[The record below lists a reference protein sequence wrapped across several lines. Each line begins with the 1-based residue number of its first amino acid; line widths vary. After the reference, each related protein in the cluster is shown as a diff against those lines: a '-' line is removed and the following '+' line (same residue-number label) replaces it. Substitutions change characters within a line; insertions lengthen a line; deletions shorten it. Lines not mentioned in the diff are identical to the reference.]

1 MRLALLTA
9 ECQKRYNEDVRKN
22 LNLILNGGI
31 VMTNSLMN
39 WDPFRELDDMQERMN
54 RLATRGL
61 TSAGQWLA
69 VPATDIYE
77 EDNRLV
83 VETALPQFKESEVDV
98 QINGDRLEIKAEHS
112 QESSGR
118 NYLRRESSQASYYRS
133 FVLPKDVDAESGQ
146 ASFSGGVLRIE
157 FDRQEL
163 PQPKKLK
170 LTAGAAKAL
179 PKTQKS

>member
-1 MRLALLTA
+1 MTNALL
-9 ECQKRYNEDVRKN
+9 
-22 LNLILNGGI
+22 
-31 VMTNSLMN
+31 N
-39 WDPFRELDDMQERMN
+39 WDPFRELDDMQERMS

-61 TSAGQWLA
+61 TNAGQWLT

-77 EDNRLV
+77 EDGRLV

-112 QESSGR
+112 QESHSR

-146 ASFSGGVLRIE
+146 ADFADGVLKISFER
-157 FDRQEL
+157 REL

-170 LTAGAAKAL
+170 LASSAKKSL
-179 PKTQKS
+179 TKGDKPTQ